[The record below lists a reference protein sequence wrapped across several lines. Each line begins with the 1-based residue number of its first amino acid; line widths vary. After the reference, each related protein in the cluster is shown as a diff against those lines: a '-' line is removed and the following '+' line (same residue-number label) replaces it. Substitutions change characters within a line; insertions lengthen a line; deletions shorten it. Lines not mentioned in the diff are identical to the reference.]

1 VTDSPDRQPSSPSVF
16 FEAYALNQS
25 IRRLLA
31 VAMVD
36 SPLTP
41 EQYAIYSAIFEDEQ
55 ITPTRMAERL
65 GSPLTTVMDHVARL
79 ERLGHVLRT
88 VDPRDRR
95 ATLITLT
102 ANGLAAHREA
112 NSYFERAYANFSS
125 ALSTDEAT
133 ATRWLGE
140 VRDAVE
146 TALTA
151 GSVAPQQ
158 VARDDGVGGVALVD
172 RGERKG

>member
-1 VTDSPDRQPSSPSVF
+1 MTGPPDGPSSPSVF

-31 VAMVD
+31 VAMAD

-65 GSPLTTVMDHVARL
+65 GTPLTTVMDHVARL
-79 ERLGHVLRT
+79 ERLGHVRRT

-95 ATLITLT
+95 ATLITLDRQRSRRAPR
-102 ANGLAAHREA
+102 ANR
-112 NSYFERAYANFSS
+112 YFERAYADFAS
-125 ALSTDEAT
+125 ALSVDEAT
-133 ATRWLGE
+133 VTRWLGVIRE
-140 VRDAVE
+140 AVE
-146 TALTA
+146 SAAA
-151 GSVAPQQ
+151 GESVASQQ
-158 VARDDGVGGVALVD
+158 VAVDDGIRGVAVVD
-172 RGERKG
+172 RGERKR

>member
-1 VTDSPDRQPSSPSVF
+1 VF

-31 VAMVD
+31 GAMAD

-65 GSPLTTVMDHVARL
+65 GAPLTTVMDHVARL
-79 ERLGHVLRT
+79 ERLGHVRRT

-95 ATLITLT
+95 ATLVTLT
-102 ANGLAAHREA
+102 ANGLAAHRTA
-112 NSYFERAYANFSS
+112 NRYFERAYADFAS
-125 ALSTDEAT
+125 ALSVDDAT
-133 ATRWLGE
+133 ATRWLGVIRE
-140 VRDAVE
+140 AVE
-146 TALTA
+146 SALA
-151 GSVAPQQ
+151 GQSVAAQQ
-158 VARDDGVGGVALVD
+158 IGGDDGIGRVAVVD

>member
-1 VTDSPDRQPSSPSVF
+1 MTGPPDGPSSPSVF

-31 VAMVD
+31 VAMAD

-65 GSPLTTVMDHVARL
+65 GTPLTTVMDHVARL
-79 ERLGHVLRT
+79 ERLGHARRT

-102 ANGLAAHREA
+102 ASGLAAHRDA
-112 NSYFERAYANFSS
+112 NHYFERAYADFAS
-125 ALSTDEAT
+125 ALPVDEAT
-133 ATRWLGE
+133 ATRWLGVIRE
-140 VRDAVE
+140 AVE
-146 TALTA
+146 SAVA
-151 GSVAPQQ
+151 GESVASQQ
-158 VARDDGVGGVALVD
+158 VAVDDGIGGVAILHG
-172 RGERKG
+172 GERQG

>member
-1 VTDSPDRQPSSPSVF
+1 VF

-31 VAMVD
+31 TALAD

-65 GSPLTTVMDHVARL
+65 GAPLTTVMDHVARL
-79 ERLGHVLRT
+79 ERLGHVRRA

-95 ATLITLT
+95 QTLITLT
-102 ANGLAAHREA
+102 ANGLAAHRDA
-112 NSYFERAYANFSS
+112 NSYFESAYVDFAK
-125 ALSTDEAT
+125 ALSTDELT
-133 ATRWLGE
+133 ATRWLGVIRE
-140 VRDAVE
+140 AVE
-146 TALTA
+146 AAMAA
-151 GSVAPQQ
+151 GSVAAQQ
-158 VARDDGVGGVALVD
+158 IGRDDGIGRVAVSD
-172 RGERKG
+172 RGERKS

>member
-1 VTDSPDRQPSSPSVF
+1 MTDPPQRQQSSPSVF

-31 VAMVD
+31 VAMAD

-79 ERLGHVLRT
+79 ERLGHARRA

-112 NSYFERAYANFSS
+112 NSYFEHAYADFAN

-140 VRDAVE
+140 IRDAVE
-146 TALTA
+146 TAVTA
-151 GSVAPQQ
+151 ESVAPQQ
-158 VARDDGVGGVALVD
+158 VVRDDRVGRIAVVD
-172 RGERKG
+172 RGERKR

>member
-1 VTDSPDRQPSSPSVF
+1 MPAGGQPSSPSVF

-31 VAMVD
+31 VAMAD

-65 GSPLTTVMDHVARL
+65 GTPLTTVMDHVARL
-79 ERLGHVLRT
+79 ERLGHVRRN

-95 ATLITLT
+95 STLITLT

-112 NSYFERAYANFSS
+112 NSYFERAYDDFAKV
-125 ALSTDEAT
+125 LSTNEAT

-140 VRDAVE
+140 IRDAVE
-146 TALTA
+146 TALA
-151 GSVAPQQ
+151 AESVAPQQ
-158 VARDDGVGGVALVD
+158 VARDDGIGRVAVID
-172 RGERKG
+172 RRERKR

>member
-1 VTDSPDRQPSSPSVF
+1 VSGSHGGLPSSPSVF

-31 VAMVD
+31 TAMAD
-36 SPLTP
+36 GPLTP

-65 GSPLTTVMDHVARL
+65 GTPLTTVMDHVARL
-79 ERLGHVLRT
+79 ERLRHARRT

-102 ANGLAAHREA
+102 ANGLAAHRAA
-112 NSYFERAYANFSS
+112 NHYFERAYNDFAG
-125 ALSTDEAT
+125 ALSVDGAT
-133 ATRWLGE
+133 ATRWLG
-140 VRDAVE
+140 VIRDAVE
-146 TALTA
+146 SALA
-151 GSVAPQQ
+151 AKSVAPQQ
-158 VARDDGVGGVALVD
+158 VAGDDGIGGVAVID
-172 RGERKG
+172 RGEGKR